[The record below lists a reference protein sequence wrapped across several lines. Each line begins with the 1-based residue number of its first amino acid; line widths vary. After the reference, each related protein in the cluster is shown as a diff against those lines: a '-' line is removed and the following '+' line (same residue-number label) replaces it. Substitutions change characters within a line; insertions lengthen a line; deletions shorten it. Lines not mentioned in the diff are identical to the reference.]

1 MAFLQCFLHAKHRTS
16 FKQLMFIKE
25 EWEGVLLHE
34 RKLITWIS
42 SAKVIKCSVSME
54 KKLEIITTALTQKA
68 PCISKS
74 LLILACELTE
84 EGTVIYYSL
93 YNEQHNRALPCP
105 PVGVTIRQI
114 LEQY

>member
-1 MAFLQCFLHAKHRTS
+1 MGGCFVS
-16 FKQLMFIKE
+16 WKE
-25 EWEGVLLHE
+25 TDNVDFFS
-34 RKLITWIS
+34 KS
-42 SAKVIKCSVSME
+42 NKVFCFYG
-54 KKLEIITTALTQKA
+54 KKLEITTAALTQKA

-93 YNEQHNRALPCP
+93 YNEQHYRVLPCP
-105 PVGVTIRQI
+105 SVGVTIRQI

>member
-1 MAFLQCFLHAKHRTS
+1 
-16 FKQLMFIKE
+16 MFIKE
-25 EWEGVLLHE
+25 EWEGGLLHE

-42 SAKVIKCSVSME
+42 SVKVMKCSVSME
-54 KKLEIITTALTQKA
+54 KILEIITTVLTQKA
-68 PCISKS
+68 PCISKP

-105 PVGVTIRQI
+105 SVGVTITQI
-114 LEQY
+114 LEQYSSSQVKVQH

>member
-1 MAFLQCFLHAKHRTS
+1 VDYFSESNKVFCFY
-16 FKQLMFIKE
+16 
-25 EWEGVLLHE
+25 G
-34 RKLITWIS
+34 
-42 SAKVIKCSVSME
+42 
-54 KKLEIITTALTQKA
+54 KKILEIKTALTQKA

-74 LLILACELTE
+74 LLILACELNE

-105 PVGVTIRQI
+105 AVGVTIRQI